1 MACTQ
6 ILVWNPEQRLWC
18 CFTDRL
24 NQSTSFDSSVL
35 WRRLA
40 SIDLKWQD
48 DLIVTFFNFL
58 VVLMYIYL
66 TSMDAEAVKT
76 NRSSIVNITS
86 GNP

>member
-6 ILVWNPEQRLWC
+6 ILVWNPEKRLWY

-24 NQSTSFDSSVL
+24 NQSFDSSVL

-40 SIDLKWQD
+40 SIDLKWKD

>member
-6 ILVWNPEQRLWC
+6 ILVWNPEQRLWY

-24 NQSTSFDSSVL
+24 NQNFDSFVL
-35 WRRLA
+35 WCRLA

>member
-6 ILVWNPEQRLWC
+6 ILVWSPEKRLWC

-24 NQSTSFDSSVL
+24 NQSFDSSVL
-35 WRRLA
+35 WHRLA
-40 SIDLKWQD
+40 SIDLKWKD

-76 NRSSIVNITS
+76 NRNSIVNITS

>member
-24 NQSTSFDSSVL
+24 NQSFDSSVL

-58 VVLMYIYL
+58 VVLMYIYGCRGC
-66 TSMDAEAVKT
+66 ENKQKQH
-76 NRSSIVNITS
+76 VNITS